1 MILWF
6 KNTCSFWTGLLE
18 LKIICHGSHLQPVW
32 QVTDGKIFLSSFKD
46 CLAFCMIGWHSK
58 RIFIHRLKMT
68 VDFSTVILS
77 YNRTVSIWKFDFF
90 LTRFGILCRGQ
101 IATYFMIKGGFD
113 FWRKLDTLLMSFN
126 VTLFHQFCTF
136 LSFFIIERI
145 ILGISM
151 IWNKTGHTLL
161 YIRFPKVFNDCC

>member
-6 KNTCSFWTGLLE
+6 KNIFSSWTGLLE

-32 QVTDGKIFLSSFKD
+32 PITDGKIFLSSFKD

-113 FWRKLDTLLMSFN
+113 FCRKLDTLLMSFN
-126 VTLFHQFCTF
+126 VHIISCSAPFCPF
-136 LSFFIIERI
+136 SLSKELSLASRWSEIKRD
-145 ILGISM
+145 
-151 IWNKTGHTLL
+151 
-161 YIRFPKVFNDCC
+161 IRFFTLDFRRCSYDCC